1 MNSVSCS
8 QSTTDRGLP
17 PHVVVATS
25 SRSVGH
31 EHIRI
36 EQREAVVERD
46 DTR

>member
-8 QSTTDRGLP
+8 QSTTDRGVP
-17 PHVVVATS
+17 PHVAVATR
-25 SRSVGH
+25 SRSVAH

-36 EQREAVVERD
+36 EQREGVVERD